1 MVRLTLFKLEQ
12 MNFNLNYMDMIQ
24 YFQLNLKITL
34 NHT

>member
-1 MVRLTLFKLEQ
+1 MVRLTLLKLEQ

-24 YFQLNLKITL
+24 YFQSHLKITL